1 VWRRWRSNK
10 GCDRI
15 RTEYKIASDAYTD
28 AVREFHRDREV
39 NILSSRNSSTFHKF
53 IRRQLKRTEIIPTL
67 IDANNVQIDDCDAK
81 ANLFNDFFC
90 STFTHDNNILPPFP
104 SRVTAGSTLLDN
116 ILFTPASV
124 STKLKGL
131 TKSTTLNPD
140 NFPPIVLQS
149 CAHQLGLPLSIIFN
163 TIFERS
169 ELPPA
174 WLTSTVLPL
183 FKKGERNQASN
194 YRPISITSSCCKVM
208 ESIIHDSM
216 SSYLLSNNLISDS
229 QHGFLKKRST
239 LSNLIYSIRHWLS
252 SLNSG
257 KSTDV
262 IYVDFAKAF
271 DSVSHSKLLHKLIS
285 YGFSGKLHA
294 WISTWLSGRTQTVKL
309 GSSFSSPK
317 SVLSGILQGSVLGPL
332 LFLIYINDLIDLL
345 SPDCHPTLFADD
357 LKLFSDTSPVFIPG
371 SDSLVASRLL
381 QSSLDHLLLWS
392 SLWQLPISIPK
403 CSVLSI
409 SNSKLLRT
417 RHYLIGNHPLPQV
430 SNCSDLGV
438 IIDSQLS
445 FSHHILATTKKASR
459 QSALILRCFLSRDA
473 LNLKLAFYAYVRP
486 ILEYASPIWS
496 PHTQKGIDLL
506 ENVQRRFT
514 KSISKLHYLPYTARL
529 SSLNIP
535 TLSCRRTHIDLC
547 TVYRILHYHTCL
559 DPSCYFSFRT
569 ESVTRGH
576 PFTLLKPPVRLD
588 SSKFSLFSRIIDLWN
603 SLPFTVVSAGSFS
616 AFKARLKLLLF

>member
-1 VWRRWRSNK
+1 MSKIIYCHIEILASRKNDGVVNRLLHIVSKIYRGLDDETEIAMVFLDISKAFDRVW
-10 GCDRI
+10 
-15 RTEYKIASDAYTD
+15 
-28 AVREFHRDREV
+28 H

-104 SRVTAGSTLLDN
+104 SRVTAGATLLDN

-285 YGFSGKLHA
+285 YGFSWKLHA

-317 SVLSGILQGSVLGPL
+317 SVLSGILHNGANSHISWGGKK
-332 LFLIYINDLIDLL
+332 I
-345 SPDCHPTLFADD
+345 
-357 LKLFSDTSPVFIPG
+357 
-371 SDSLVASRLL
+371 
-381 QSSLDHLLLWS
+381 LWRGG
-392 SLWQLPISIPK
+392 IFFCAVMPK
-403 CSVLSI
+403 
-409 SNSKLLRT
+409 T
-417 RHYLIGNHPLPQV
+417 PYQHPL
-430 SNCSDLGV
+430 
-438 IIDSQLS
+438 
-445 FSHHILATTKKASR
+445 
-459 QSALILRCFLSRDA
+459 
-473 LNLKLAFYAYVRP
+473 
-486 ILEYASPIWS
+486 
-496 PHTQKGIDLL
+496 
-506 ENVQRRFT
+506 
-514 KSISKLHYLPYTARL
+514 
-529 SSLNIP
+529 
-535 TLSCRRTHIDLC
+535 
-547 TVYRILHYHTCL
+547 
-559 DPSCYFSFRT
+559 
-569 ESVTRGH
+569 
-576 PFTLLKPPVRLD
+576 
-588 SSKFSLFSRIIDLWN
+588 
-603 SLPFTVVSAGSFS
+603 
-616 AFKARLKLLLF
+616 